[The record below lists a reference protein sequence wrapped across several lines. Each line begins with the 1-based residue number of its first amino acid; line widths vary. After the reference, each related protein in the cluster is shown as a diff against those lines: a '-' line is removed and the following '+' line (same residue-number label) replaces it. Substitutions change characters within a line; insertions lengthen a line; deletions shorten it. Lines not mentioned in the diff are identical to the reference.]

1 MADNGW
7 KAAAS
12 IDSVDCFHGVVELCC
27 LSGEGWA
34 SIGDDCMLSSISIFR
49 RCLHTRNFE
58 EITMKWDENISR
70 LDFLSKEIAYF
81 MILEVFLFQMFGKR
95 AFVRKRNPIV
105 KKVIA

>member
-1 MADNGW
+1 
-7 KAAAS
+7 
-12 IDSVDCFHGVVELCC
+12 
-27 LSGEGWA
+27 
-34 SIGDDCMLSSISIFR
+34 
-49 RCLHTRNFE
+49 
-58 EITMKWDENISR
+58 MKWDENISR